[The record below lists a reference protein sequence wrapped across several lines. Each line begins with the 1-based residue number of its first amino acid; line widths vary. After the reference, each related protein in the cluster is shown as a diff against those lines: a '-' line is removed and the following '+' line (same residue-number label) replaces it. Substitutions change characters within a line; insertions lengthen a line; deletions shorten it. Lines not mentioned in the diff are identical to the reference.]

1 MDRPG
6 LNKSFRM
13 ASVLKH
19 GSRKRVRPEE
29 DDFDMVLANETP
41 KVVTMAKLEPILL
54 EEIRKGLILKKVF
67 LILVVTLSFRVANF
81 YVRLTVVY

>member
-54 EEIRKGLILKKVF
+54 EEIRKGLITKR
-67 LILVVTLSFRVANF
+67 SF
-81 YVRLTVVY
+81 

>member
-19 GSRKRVRPEE
+19 GSRKRVRTEE

-54 EEIRKGLILKKVF
+54 EEIRKGL
-67 LILVVTLSFRVANF
+67 LIKRSVRYLSKHFFYNRVLHQN
-81 YVRLTVVY
+81 